1 MTLKPTWTEDQ
12 NKLQLPINTLEL
24 IILDENLAFLR
35 MTAWC
40 NVLTPK
46 PIMQRAVSLKC
57 TENSSHLF
65 FYLLHLSVTKP
76 LWVWVQG
83 QMEKNSAK
91 PEWRS
96 GNKEENRLCFVDF
109 YNWEDVPEKYKSESF
124 KKHWVL
130 SLMHLLLFL
139 CILGNAFYSINSNM
153 QYIVNTYH
161 YFSAIQESIL

>member
-12 NKLQLPINTLEL
+12 NKLPLPINTLEL

-46 PIMQRAVSLKC
+46 PIKQRAVSLKC

-65 FYLLHLSVTKP
+65 STCCTSLSENLYESGSKDGWRKI
-76 LWVWVQG
+76 LQSQSEG
-83 QMEKNSAK
+83 QV
-91 PEWRS
+91 
-96 GNKEENRLCFVDF
+96 NKEENRLCFVDF

-124 KKHWVL
+124 EKQCWVL

-153 QYIVNTYH
+153 QYIVNT
-161 YFSAIQESIL
+161 